1 MASEAVAG
9 LSRGLPQSLGEEAE
23 LVAKYLGHLYSF
35 SPDHILQLSKGRD
48 FKIRAR
54 EHD

>member
-1 MASEAVAG
+1 MAG
-9 LSRGLPQSLGEEAE
+9 LSRGLPQSLGEEAG
-23 LVAKYLGHLYSF
+23 LVAKYLGHLSSF
-35 SPDHILQLSKGRD
+35 RSDHILQLSKGRD